1 MSDVAAFLVT
11 KEAVKR
17 DPALQ
22 AGARGACKLL
32 VTDLY
37 AAKERESISVEWLPP
52 AVGDKC
58 PV

>member
-11 KEAVKR
+11 KDAVKR

-22 AGARGACKLL
+22 AAARGARKLL

-37 AAKERESISVEWLPP
+37 AAKERE
-52 AVGDKC
+52 
-58 PV
+58 